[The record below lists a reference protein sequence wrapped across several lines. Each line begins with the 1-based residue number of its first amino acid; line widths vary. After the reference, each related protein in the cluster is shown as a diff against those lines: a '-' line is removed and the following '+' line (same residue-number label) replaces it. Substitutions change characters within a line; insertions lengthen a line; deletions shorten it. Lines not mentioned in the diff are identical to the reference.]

1 MNTNLI
7 SRHWKTIVL
16 TVGAAGAYAFFC
28 YLPGEAA
35 LDGLRAEL
43 AAAEESI
50 HQAETFAPAI
60 EATRQQADVT
70 REYVQKWEESA
81 PSEDELSELFGRINR
96 LAEESGATTT
106 RFEPQVAV
114 PYDTLCRL
122 PVEMA
127 CAGSFGEICRFL
139 GALER
144 LEETI
149 WIGEL
154 RIERDGEDSE
164 EVQCE
169 LTLDV
174 FADNPDGS
182 DQVDHSE

>member
-1 MNTNLI
+1 MNSNLL

-16 TVGAAGAYAFFC
+16 TLGAAGTYAFLC

-43 AAAEESI
+43 AAAAESI
-50 HQAETFAPAI
+50 QQAETFAPAI
-60 EATRQQADVT
+60 EATRQQTDIT
-70 REYVQKWEESA
+70 RQYVQKWEESA

-96 LAEESGATTT
+96 LAEQSGVTTT
-106 RFEPQVAV
+106 RFEPQPAV

-127 CAGSFGEICRFL
+127 CAGSFAEICRFL
-139 GALER
+139 QALER

-154 RIERDGEDSE
+154 RMRQDGEDE
-164 EVQCE
+164 EDLGCE